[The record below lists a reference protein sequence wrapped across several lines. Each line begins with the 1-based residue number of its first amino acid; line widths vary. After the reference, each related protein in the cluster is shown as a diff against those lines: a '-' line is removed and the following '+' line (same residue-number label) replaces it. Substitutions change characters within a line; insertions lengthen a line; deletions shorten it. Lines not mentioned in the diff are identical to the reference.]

1 MSYLLLTATVLG
13 VTAQGIV
20 SKQYSLKA
28 KWQNSM
34 IYSAIAA
41 FFAMLFFVA
50 CSIGNFSFE
59 PGIIGYSAAFGLFYC
74 MSLFG
79 GLNAI
84 KTGPLSISVLVNQC
98 ALVIPTIYGIIW
110 LGDDIGV
117 CGYVGIALLLAALVF
132 VNVKNEKMQFSRS
145 WFVWLVVQ
153 FVGNGMCSTVQ
164 KMQQLA
170 FSGSY
175 KNEYMIIA
183 LLLVTVVALIAGL
196 YKNENIGR
204 SITSAFSYASVQG
217 IANGAVNLF
226 VMILTGLLPTAIL
239 FPSISA
245 CGMAITFVVAL
256 TLYKEKLSKVQI
268 IGYMLGI
275 ASVILLNIG
284 G

>member
-34 IYSAIAA
+34 IYSAVAA

-50 CSIGNFSFE
+50 CSIGSFSFE
-59 PGIIGYSAAFGLFYC
+59 PGIIVYSATFGLFYC

-98 ALVIPTIYGIIW
+98 ALVIPTMYGIIW

-132 VNVKNEKMQFSRS
+132 VNVKNEKMEFSRS
-145 WFVWLVVQ
+145 WFLWLVVQ

-170 FSGSY
+170 FDGQY
-175 KNEYMIIA
+175 KNEYMTIA
-183 LLLVTVVALIAGL
+183 LALVTAIALIAGL
-196 YKNENIGR
+196 YKNKNIGK
-204 SITSAFSYASVQG
+204 SITSAFRYASLQG

-245 CGMAITFVVAL
+245 GGMAITFVIAI

-268 IGYMLGI
+268 LGYILGML
-275 ASVILLNIG
+275 SVILLNI
-284 G
+284 